1 MSKKDRNQ
9 QKRDLKAMRRE
20 RELKKK
26 KRLPIIFGIVVAATI
41 VLIGAVMLSNMYDE
55 NRQQQEALYQ
65 NEIATGEMEKK
76 IANKEDFFAYFYQPN
91 CEHCK
96 VVSPMLMPLAEE
108 LNEPLFPV
116 NIYNKSDVW
125 TKYTVAGTPTLIHFQ
140 DGKEVGRIVGEQP
153 EATFEEFLKK

>member
-9 QKRDLKAMRRE
+9 QKRDLKAQRRE

-26 KRLPIIFGIVVAATI
+26 KRLPIIFGAVVAAII
-41 VLIGAVMLSNMYDE
+41 VLIGAVVLSNMYDE
-55 NRQQQEALYQ
+55 NRQQQAALYQ
-65 NEIATGEMEKK
+65 NEISTGEMEKK

-96 VVSPMLMPLAEE
+96 VVSPMLMPLADE

-125 TKYTVAGTPTLIHFQ
+125 TEYTVAGTPTLIHFQ
-140 DGKEVGRIVGEQP
+140 DGKEAGRIVGEQP
-153 EATFEEFLKK
+153 KATFEEFLKK